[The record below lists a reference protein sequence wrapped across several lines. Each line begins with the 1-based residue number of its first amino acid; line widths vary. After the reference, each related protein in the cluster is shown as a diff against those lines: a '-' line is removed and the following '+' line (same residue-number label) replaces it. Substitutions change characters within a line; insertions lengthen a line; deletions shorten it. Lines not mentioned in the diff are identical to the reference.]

1 MLVQD
6 HSINPIAKEVITFME
21 NVENLWRKGSS
32 LILDTQ
38 EHRELFQ
45 VLDAVLCKNRQI
57 RVNREGAV

>member
-6 HSINPIAKEVITFME
+6 HSINPIAKEVINIME

-38 EHRELFQ
+38 EHWELFQ
-45 VLDAVLCKNRQI
+45 
-57 RVNREGAV
+57 